1 MRHGRDRASRQAC
14 IVPEYPICWANAT
27 AFAPARTADRPH
39 RQVTAHRM
47 TRLER
52 QRRGDGTDAAAPCG
66 GGQGDAL
73 ILQVPANWAS
83 NSVRLNMIS
92 DRHR

>member
-1 MRHGRDRASRQAC
+1 
-14 IVPEYPICWANAT
+14 
-27 AFAPARTADRPH
+27 
-39 RQVTAHRM
+39 M